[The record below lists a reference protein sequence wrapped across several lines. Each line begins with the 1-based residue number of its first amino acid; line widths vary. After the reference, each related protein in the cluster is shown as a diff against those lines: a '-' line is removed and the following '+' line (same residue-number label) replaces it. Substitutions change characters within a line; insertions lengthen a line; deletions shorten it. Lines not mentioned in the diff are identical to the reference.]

1 MNWFRDDFYS
11 TKPSKTEN
19 RERKLQMLQR
29 IAVVFFVLGAGL
41 MLLIFQ
47 LSTKEQ
53 AIEEDSSVSALEV
66 IAAEVS
72 EGELRR
78 NLNDLIVQ
86 AVEHVNP
93 SIVSVISIRM
103 NENKDEREI
112 GTGSGVIFEYEGGLA
127 KIVTNQHVIQQ
138 ADQIDIVF
146 LSGERRTATL
156 IGADVFSDL
165 AVLEVESEKIEH
177 VAAFG
182 DSSLLKSGQTAIA
195 IGNPLGLG
203 FSHTTTV
210 GVISSPLRTIPV
222 SLGTGMGL
230 DWELDVIQTD
240 AAINQGNSGGALIN
254 IDGKVIGINSMKIA
268 FFGVEGLGF
277 AIPINTAKPI
287 IASLIEHGKVKRP
300 LLGVSTVDVDQVE
313 DWSSLD
319 LPEDVTTGVVVMRA
333 SGPARQA
340 RLQTDDVI
348 VALDEVPIDNVLWLR
363 KYLYEFKQV
372 GETVVVHYYRKG
384 KKLEA
389 IVILGEME

>member
-1 MNWFRDDFYS
+1 MNMFQDDFYS
-11 TKPSKTEN
+11 TKPSKN
-19 RERKLQMLQR
+19 RSGAGKLRALQV
-29 IAVVFFVLGAGL
+29 IAVVFIVLGAGV

-53 AIEEDSSVSALEV
+53 AIEVASTIPNLEV
-66 IAAEVS
+66 IPEVS
-72 EGELRR
+72 ESELQR

-93 SIVSVISIRM
+93 SIVSVISIRL
-103 NENKDEREI
+103 NEDNEERET
-112 GTGSGVIFEYEGGLA
+112 GTGSGVIFEYKEGRA

-156 IGADVFSDL
+156 IGSDVFSDL
-165 AVLEVESEKIEH
+165 AVLEVESEEIEH
-177 VAAFG
+177 VAVFG

-230 DWELDVIQTD
+230 EWELDVIQTD

-254 IDGKVIGINSMKIA
+254 IDGRVIGINSMKIA

-287 IASLIEHGKVKRP
+287 IASLIEHGKVKRA
-300 LLGVSTVDVDQVE
+300 LLGVSTMDVDQVE
-313 DWSSLD
+313 DWASLD
-319 LPEDVTTGVVVMRA
+319 LPEEIKNGVVVMGT

-340 RLQTDDVI
+340 RLQADDII
-348 VALDEVPIDNVLWLR
+348 VALDEVPVDNVLLLR

-384 KKLEA
+384 KKMET
-389 IVILGEME
+389 VVTLGEMD